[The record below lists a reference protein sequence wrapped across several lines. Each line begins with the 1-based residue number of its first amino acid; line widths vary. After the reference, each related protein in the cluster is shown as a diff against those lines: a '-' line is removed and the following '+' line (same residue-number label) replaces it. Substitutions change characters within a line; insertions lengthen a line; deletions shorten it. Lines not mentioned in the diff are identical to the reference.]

1 MITLL
6 SGGTGTPKLIRGMRQ
21 VLHDSDLAVIVNT
34 AEDMWVSGNHL
45 SPDIDTV
52 LYLFAGILNTETWWG
67 IRGDSFETNRYLER
81 IGMPESIAIGD
92 RDRGIHI
99 ARGNLL
105 REGKT
110 LTEATAKIGSALG
123 VEATVIPMCDSPVTT
138 YVATENGP
146 MHFQEYWVTHR
157 GNVEITGIIREYD
170 TPPVATDAVLD
181 LIERSDA
188 VIIGPS
194 NPVTSIGP
202 ILECAGVRE
211 ALMDAYVIAISPF
224 IGSRPVSGP
233 AAALMKAWGRSPDS
247 NGTREAYGDIVD
259 LFVQDIDD
267 GIECEGSLR
276 LKTMMTGPRE
286 SESLAWDILSI
297 VEGQRQRI
305 AGEQPK
311 R

>member
-21 VLHDSDLAVIVNT
+21 VLHDSELSVIVNT
-34 AEDMWVSGNHL
+34 AEDVWISGNHL

-67 IRGDSFETNRYLER
+67 IRGDSLETNRYLER
-81 IGMPESIAIGD
+81 IGMPESITIGD

-110 LTEATAKIGSALG
+110 LTEATAEIAAALG
-123 VEATVIPMCDSPVTT
+123 VEATVLPMCDTPVATH
-138 YVATENGP
+138 VATEKGP

-157 GNVEITGIIREYD
+157 GNVEISGIIRDFER
-170 TPPVATDAVLD
+170 PPVATDAV
-181 LIERSDA
+181 IETIQKSDS

-202 ILECAGVRE
+202 ILECEGVRD
-211 ALMDAYVIAISPF
+211 ALSEVFVIAISPF
-224 IGSRPVSGP
+224 IGSRPISGP
-233 AAALMKAWGRSPDS
+233 AAALMKAWGKTPDS
-247 NGTREAYGDIVD
+247 RGTREAYGDIVD

-276 LKTMMTGPRE
+276 LNTMMTSQKQ
-286 SESLAWDILSI
+286 SESLAWDLLSI
-297 VEGQRQRI
+297 IRGQR
-305 AGEQPK
+305 
-311 R
+311 